1 METKVLTQEEIQSLK
16 TLQENQSSLVTA
28 LGDLE
33 YQITIL
39 ETRKQFLKNEI
50 SIQIESE
57 IKIGKELQEKYGE
70 GNINL
75 EKGEF
80 TPIL

>member
-16 TLQENQSSLVTA
+16 TLQENQSSLVAA

-33 YQITIL
+33 YQLSIL
-39 ETRKQFLKNEI
+39 ESRKQFLKNEI
-50 SIQIESE
+50 GNQIENE
-57 IKIGKELQEKYGE
+57 LKIGKELQEKYGE
-70 GNINL
+70 GNIDL

-80 TPIL
+80 TPVS

>member
-16 TLQENQSSLVTA
+16 NLQSNQNLLITSL
-28 LGDLE
+28 GNLE
-33 YQITIL
+33 YQIELLTLQRQSI
-39 ETRKQFLKNEI
+39 KNEI
-50 SIQIESE
+50 KNQTEEETRLS
-57 IKIGKELQEKYGE
+57 KELNEKYGE
-70 GNINL
+70 GSIDL

>member
-50 SIQIESE
+50 VNQIESE
-57 IKIGKELQEKYGE
+57 VKIGKELQEKYGE

>member
-16 TLQENQSSLVTA
+16 TLQENQSSLVAA

-39 ETRKQFLKNEI
+39 ESRKQFLKNEI
-50 SIQIESE
+50 AIQIESE

>member
-50 SIQIESE
+50 VNQIESE
-57 IKIGKELQEKYGE
+57 VKIGKELQEKYGE

-80 TPIL
+80 TPVP

>member
-16 TLQENQSSLVTA
+16 TLQENQSLLVTA

-39 ETRKQFLKNEI
+39 ESIKQFLKNEI
-50 SIQIESE
+50 TNQIESE
-57 IKIGKELQEKYGE
+57 VKIGKELQEKYGE

-80 TPIL
+80 TPVS

>member
-16 TLQENQSSLVTA
+16 TLQENQSLLVTA

-39 ETRKQFLKNEI
+39 ETRKQFLKSEI
-50 SIQIESE
+50 ANQIESE

-80 TPIL
+80 TPVS

>member
-50 SIQIESE
+50 VNQIESE
-57 IKIGKELQEKYGE
+57 VKIGKELQEKYGE

-80 TPIL
+80 TPSS

>member
-16 TLQENQSSLVTA
+16 TLQENQSLLVTA

-50 SIQIESE
+50 VNQIESE
-57 IKIGKELQEKYGE
+57 VKIGKELQEKYGE

>member
-16 TLQENQSSLVTA
+16 TLQENQSSLVAA

-39 ETRKQFLKNEI
+39 ESRKQFLKNEI
-50 SIQIESE
+50 TIQIESE
-57 IKIGKELQEKYGE
+57 VKIGKELQEKYGE

-80 TPIL
+80 TPVS

>member
-1 METKVLTQEEIQSLK
+1 METKVLSQEEIQSLK
-16 TLQENQSSLVTA
+16 TLQENQSSLVAA

-39 ETRKQFLKNEI
+39 ESRKQFLKDQI
-50 SIQIESE
+50 SIQIENE
-57 IKIGKELQEKYGE
+57 VKIGKELQEKYGE

-80 TPIL
+80 TPVS

>member
-50 SIQIESE
+50 VNQIESE
-57 IKIGKELQEKYGE
+57 VKIGKELQEKYGE

-80 TPIL
+80 TPVS

>member
-16 TLQENQSSLVTA
+16 ALQENQSSLVAA

-33 YQITIL
+33 YQISIL
-39 ETRKQFLKNEI
+39 ESRKQFLKNEI
-50 SIQIESE
+50 SNQIENE
-57 IKIGKELQEKYGE
+57 VKIGKELQEKYGE

-80 TPIL
+80 TPVS

>member
-16 TLQENQSSLVTA
+16 TLQENQSLLVTA

-39 ETRKQFLKNEI
+39 ESRKQFLKNEI
-50 SIQIESE
+50 TNQIESE
-57 IKIGKELQEKYGE
+57 VKIGKELQEKYGE

-80 TPIL
+80 TPVS